1 MVCDVYNLAIFYI
14 IRRDVN
20 KTGWPFHVRAQD
32 QSVMAWL
39 LLVIKTN
46 LVGERGTKL
55 CWRKFENR
63 SRSEI
68 GGGNLVGERAK
79 ERRKR

>member
-1 MVCDVYNLAIFYI
+1 
-14 IRRDVN
+14 
-20 KTGWPFHVRAQD
+20 
-32 QSVMAWL
+32 MAWL